1 MRKFLLLSLC
11 TIATLTVFAQPQYF
25 KGLGTSNST
34 FLLGNT
40 SYASRSQMIFLPS
53 DLGNPPAGTIQR
65 IYFRYGS
72 TGQSTGNTLT
82 DFEVC
87 LLQTTA
93 IAFPNTDNFFTGL
106 TTVLS
111 SPSYVI
117 APGTTGDWF
126 AIELT
131 NPFAYDP
138 SQNLVVHTQMSASAN
153 QVFGTYGTN
162 NTGQKLVSPNLTDTV
177 GSLTSSTWQDFGFD
191 FLLNGLDPSAAKL
204 PAVSLYPNPTSNLLT
219 VTIDGPSVSGNL
231 VVRDMQGREMLRR
244 RIEES
249 GKTVINTGD
258 WSTGSYWLIVET
270 PEGHAYRQFLR
281 Q

>member
-1 MRKFLLLSLC
+1 MRKSLLLILCSL
-11 TIATLTVFAQPQYF
+11 LTFAVLAQPQYY

-40 SYASRSQMIFLPS
+40 AYASRTQMIFQPS

-72 TGQSTGNTLT
+72 TGQTTGNTLT
-82 DFEVC
+82 DFELR

-106 TTVLS
+106 TTVLT

-138 SQNLVVHTQMSASAN
+138 SQNLVVHTQMSASDN

-191 FLLNGLDPSAAKL
+191 FLLNGIDPAT
-204 PAVSLYPNPTSNLLT
+204 AVIPEVRLFPNPANDRLT
-219 VTIDGPSVSGNL
+219 VSIAGTSGGGTL
-231 VVRDMQGREMLRR
+231 VVRDTQGREMFRKT
-244 RIEES
+244 IDSS
-249 GKTVINTGD
+249 GTIGINLSD
-258 WSTGSYWLIVET
+258 WSSGSYWVIVET
-270 PEGHAYRQFLR
+270 SAGHAYRQFLR